1 MKPKE
6 NYADV
11 IRSLRT
17 CAGIDPKTEGC
28 EGCIYETSD
37 CHSGRMLISRA
48 ACVIEDLCELCQ
60 KLHNGRSS
68 ERPCGSGDRDLRPED
83 SDTCGGGRRK
93 R

>member
-1 MKPKE
+1 MKPEE

-48 ACVIEDLCELCQ
+48 ACVIEDLSELCR
-60 KLHNGRSS
+60 KLQNEKGA
-68 ERPCGSGDRDLRPED
+68 
-83 SDTCGGGRRK
+83 RK
-93 R
+93 

>member
-48 ACVIEDLCELCQ
+48 ACVIEDLCELCR
-60 KLHNGRSS
+60 KLQDEKGA
-68 ERPCGSGDRDLRPED
+68 
-83 SDTCGGGRRK
+83 RK
-93 R
+93 